1 MAKLVTLNQAK
12 NHLKIDHN
20 ALDDEIDM
28 MIEATTQTIF
38 DYLKR
43 NPLAYQDTS
52 GSWIGVKQNW
62 IYACLVWITILFEDQ
77 DDTQTELGQ
86 IPRKVSRL
94 LYIDR
99 NLSIS

>member
-12 NHLKIDHN
+12 LHLKIDHD
-20 ALDDEIDM
+20 ALDTEIEM

-43 NPLAYQDTS
+43 NPLAYQDTA
-52 GSWIGVKQNW
+52 GEWIGVKPNW
-62 IYACLVWITILFEDQ
+62 VYGCLVWLSILFEDQ
-77 DDTQTELGQ
+77 DDNQTELGQ

-94 LYIDR
+94 IYIDR
-99 NLSIS
+99 NLSIA